1 MKNEQKQ
8 TILAGKVPAGYQQ
21 TEVGIIPEDW
31 EVKSYGDIFTFLS
44 TANNSRADL
53 SEIGEYGYI
62 HYGDIHTQ
70 WSNRLDCSISNIPRI
85 SKELVKSTFVQN
97 GDLVVADASE
107 DYEGIGKSIEV
118 VNLSEGSRLVAGL
131 HTYLLRDTYKIFSDG
146 FRGYLCE
153 NIFVK
158 RQIDRLATGL
168 KVYGISKSNLSKIL
182 LPIPPLKEQTA
193 IAEALSD
200 MDSLLVSLEKLIE
213 KKRAIKTGTMQQLL
227 TGKKRLSAFAQRED
241 GTPKGYKMTELG
253 EIPEDW
259 EIVSF
264 DSILEKFQNGYAFS
278 ASKYAATGI
287 PIITMSQIGLS
298 GKFQFDLHNVNY
310 WDFASSSDLKDFE
323 VHYGDLLIAMTDVTP
338 DKNLIGQMAISS
350 YNDTALLNQ
359 RVGLIRC
366 NPDLIQ
372 KQFLFYLSSMPIWKQ
387 YCKNVASLGVQ
398 ANIGV
403 KDIKRAK
410 IVLPPL
416 KEQTAIAEILSDMDA
431 EIEAL
436 EAKRAKTEEIKQGM
450 MQELLTGRTRLI

>member
-1 MKNEQKQ
+1 MKNEQNQ
-8 TILAGKVPAGYQQ
+8 TILAGKVPVGYKQ

-31 EVKSYGDIFTFLS
+31 ELKS
-44 TANNSRADL
+44 
-53 SEIGEYGYI
+53 IGELAKVYRGASPRPI
-62 HYGDIHTQ
+62 DDPK
-70 WSNRLDCSISNIPRI
+70 WFDRNSSIGWLRI
-85 SKELVKSTFVQN
+85 SDVSNAKKYLFNTSQSLSNLGVLKSRFVPAGNLVMSICATVGKPIITKKDLCIHDGFVVFN
-97 GDLVVADASE
+97 SLVPNQEYMYYSLE
-107 DYEGIGKSIEV
+107 K
-118 VNLSEGSRLVAGL
+118 LEGSWSKKG
-131 HTYLLRDTYKIFSDG
+131 
-146 FRGYLCE
+146 
-153 NIFVK
+153 
-158 RQIDRLATGL
+158 QTG
-168 KVYGISKSNLSKIL
+168 SQMNLNTTLINNVII
-182 LPIPPLKEQTA
+182 PIPPLKEQIA

-200 MDSLLVSLEKLIE
+200 VDSLLVSLEKLIE

-227 TGKKRLSAFAQRED
+227 TGKKRLPTFAQRED
-241 GTPKGYKMTELG
+241 GTPKGYKTTELG

-259 EIVSF
+259 EVVSF

-359 RVGLIRC
+359 RVGIIRC

-410 IVLPPL
+410 IVLPSL

-436 EAKRAKTEEIKQGM
+436 EAKRTKTEEIKQGM